1 MTTTPI
7 TFPLGKPSI
16 QRIIVRCAVCDF
28 PAARLS
34 YMPFSLMVEYGEM
47 VNGLFCYRR
56 VAALLFCEHPH
67 LVRLCLNNVWDIELI
82 PVALELGTHQL
93 EPEPAKKAVL

>member
-7 TFPLGKPSI
+7 TFPPRKPSI
-16 QRIIVRCAVCDF
+16 QRIVVSCEVGDF
-28 PAARLS
+28 TAARLS

-47 VNGLFCYRR
+47 VNGLFLYRR

-67 LVRLCLNNVWDIELI
+67 LVRLCLNNVWDIEQI
-82 PVALELGTHQL
+82 PAALELGMSQL
-93 EPEPAKKAVL
+93 EPVPAKKAVL